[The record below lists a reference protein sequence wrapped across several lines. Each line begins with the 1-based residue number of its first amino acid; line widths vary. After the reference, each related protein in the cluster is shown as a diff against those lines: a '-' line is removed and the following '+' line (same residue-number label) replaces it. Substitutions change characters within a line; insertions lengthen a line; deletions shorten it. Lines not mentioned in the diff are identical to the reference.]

1 MIITYLLI
9 IVISSPLTERGL
21 SQNNMLSAYYH
32 QLVSAQWRGHLVSF
46 TAAAD
51 LWSVRYKCKKKAFT
65 KASKKWQDELGRKSI
80 EKDFKKMIRYCSV
93 IRVIAHTQMKLLK
106 QRQKK
111 AHIMEIQVNG
121 GTIEDKVKWAREHLE
136 KPIPI
141 DSVFAQDEMIDC
153 IGVTKGKGYK
163 GEHPKTFFIFLN
175 FDPPPILH
183 KQFIIEHCYY
193 NYSENM
199 AGWLLLEC

>member
-1 MIITYLLI
+1 
-9 IVISSPLTERGL
+9 
-21 SQNNMLSAYYH
+21 
-32 QLVSAQWRGHLVSF
+32 
-46 TAAAD
+46 
-51 LWSVRYKCKKKAFT
+51 
-65 KASKKWQDELGRKSI
+65 
-80 EKDFKKMIRYCSV
+80 MIRYCSV
-93 IRVIAHTQMKLLK
+93 IRIIAHTQMKLLK

-163 GEHPKTFFIFLN
+163 GILKHGFSYIFN
-175 FDPPPILH
+175 NSS
-183 KQFIIEHCYY
+183 KIISTYY
-193 NYSENM
+193 V
-199 AGWLLLEC
+199 AVI